1 MGRGSHSLK
10 PPIFR
15 VMPDTSWLRYFLAQ
29 EDSDIDGWLLPIFIV
44 WIQTLFILRYSILK
58 ILKGLSEFCDELFLL
73 VYENWIQIDSP
84 YMKWKSLN
92 VLNQSSPG
100 DRERLKNTKAA
111 ATLLIWSFVPHYIIC
126 PRVCWTKSV
135 CTAVLP
141 FSFNPSL
148 FWILAQALLNS
159 CGYHR

>member
-1 MGRGSHSLK
+1 MIKKNFDSGM
-10 PPIFR
+10 I
-15 VMPDTSWLRYFLAQ
+15 LR
-29 EDSDIDGWLLPIFIV
+29 DILNLY
-44 WIQTLFILRYSILK
+44 IQTGSGYDQNIRIRPNPKPCRTIWVIFGNLYSILK

-73 VYENWIQIDSP
+73 VCENWIQIDSP
-84 YMKWKSLN
+84 YLKWKSWN

-100 DRERLKNTKAA
+100 DRGRLNNTKAA

-135 CTAVLP
+135 CTAVLS

>member
-1 MGRGSHSLK
+1 
-10 PPIFR
+10 
-15 VMPDTSWLRYFLAQ
+15 MPDTSWLRYFLAQ

-73 VYENWIQIDSP
+73 VCENWIQIDSP

-100 DRERLKNTKAA
+100 DRERLKNTKAKIFLFDLEIKLW
-111 ATLLIWSFVPHYIIC
+111 TDLSVGPYNTGLQSKVVKPLLE
-126 PRVCWTKSV
+126 T
-135 CTAVLP
+135 
-141 FSFNPSL
+141 PSSKK
-148 FWILAQALLNS
+148 I
-159 CGYHR
+159 R